1 MKNTTDNIQNT
12 NRGSNGGQTTISGAS
27 NPHKLRDSAQTMK
40 LSPMMQ
46 EYCKTK
52 EENENVG
59 IQIETSKTQVIPVE
73 TREIMNKNRGT
84 YQGDKVKDETQKHT
98 DEECKPKDVKD
109 FDGDK
114 NTGTHVDIDYTEIN
128 ENDYIPN
135 TNMTWRQFANKCGY
149 RGEGMEGIRKSVEVV
164 QKMDVV
170 NQETLNKY
178 IEDTEDDF
186 DDDHS
191 KR

>member
-1 MKNTTDNIQNT
+1 MKYKNI
-12 NRGSNGGQTTISGAS
+12 
-27 NPHKLRDSAQTMK
+27 LM
-40 LSPMMQ
+40 
-46 EYCKTK
+46 
-52 EENENVG
+52 
-59 IQIETSKTQVIPVE
+59 
-73 TREIMNKNRGT
+73 
-84 YQGDKVKDETQKHT
+84 
-98 DEECKPKDVKD
+98 KDVKD
-109 FDGDK
+109 FDGDE